1 MKKNKYTEP
10 TDYIPKEIRKELGLG
25 EYNTDTNEKEK
36 IKEDPIRD
44 ALKKK

>member
-25 EYNTDTNEKEK
+25 EYNTDENEKE
-36 IKEDPIRD
+36 IKDDPIRD
-44 ALKKK
+44 AIKKK